1 LSLKYPVV
9 LSLLDRNIL
18 VVGGG
23 KVATRKVKGLLGSGA
38 RIKVVSPLPSSEILN
53 LAKTN
58 KLELFERKFIDT
70 DLKDVFLIFAATDE
84 NSVNRHIAKVG
95 KSQGALVNVVDDPK
109 ACDFYLPARVSKGSV
124 EVSVSTSGTS
134 PALSAW
140 LRDEIASN
148 LPEGLEELSSLTASL
163 RTIFG
168 ASIEVSRWKD
178 FFLSDVLD
186 FLARG
191 DTQGVAKIVDEF
203 FGEGTWSKLRNGD

>member
-1 LSLKYPVV
+1 LSLKYPVF

-23 KVATRKVKGLLGSGA
+23 KVATRKVKGLLCSGA

-95 KSQGALVNVVDDPK
+95 KSEGALVNVVDDPK
-109 ACDFYLPARVSKGSV
+109 GCDFYLPARVSKGNI

-134 PALSAW
+134 PALSVW
-140 LRDEIASN
+140 VRDEIATN
-148 LPEGLEELSSLTASL
+148 LPEGLEELSRLSSGL

-168 ASIEVSRWKD
+168 ASVEVSRWRD
-178 FFLSDVLD
+178 FFISGVLE

-203 FGEGTWSKLRNGD
+203 FGEGTWNKLGNGD